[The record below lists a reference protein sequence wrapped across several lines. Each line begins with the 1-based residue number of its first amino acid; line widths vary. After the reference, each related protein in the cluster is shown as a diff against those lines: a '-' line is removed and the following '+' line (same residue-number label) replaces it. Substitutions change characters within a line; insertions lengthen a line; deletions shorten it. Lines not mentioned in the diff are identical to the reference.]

1 MEKLTVVK
9 IGGKVID
16 DEKSLD
22 AFLTAFSKVEGLKLL
37 VHGGGKI
44 ASDFGKRLGI
54 EPQLIDGRR
63 ITDQQTID
71 IVTMVYGGLVSKR
84 IVSKLQAQN
93 INAIGLTGADANI
106 IPANKRPVKTI
117 DFGFVGD
124 IELEK
129 VNGDTLVKLIEIGLL
144 PVMAPLTHD
153 QKGNMLNTNA
163 DTIAATLASV
173 LAKQYEVNLI
183 YCFEQPG
190 VLSDFEKKTVIPEIL
205 TSQVEGLKNN
215 GTISEGMI
223 PKIDCATMALG
234 HGVKKVLIGAF
245 DELEALAQGN
255 SGTLIK

>member
-1 MEKLTVVK
+1 MEQLTVIK
-9 IGGKVID
+9 IGGKVIE

-22 AFLTAFSKVEGLKLL
+22 AFLTSFAQLEGLKVL

-54 EPQLIDGRR
+54 EPQMIEGRR
-63 ITDQQTID
+63 ITDQETID

-84 IVSKLQAQN
+84 IVSKLQAKG

-106 IPANKRPVKTI
+106 IPANKRPAETI

-124 IELEK
+124 IEFEE
-129 VNGDTLVKLIEIGLL
+129 VNGNTLIQLIELGLL

-153 QKGNMLNTNA
+153 QKGHMLNTNA

-173 LAKQYEVNLI
+173 LAKKYHVSLI

-190 VLSDFEKKTVIPEIL
+190 VLSDFEKKTVISEIL
-205 TSQVEGLKNN
+205 TTQVEGLKSD

-223 PKIDCATMALG
+223 PKIDCATMALA
-234 HGVKKVLIGAF
+234 HGVNRVLIGSF
-245 DELEALAQGN
+245 DALVALAEGKA
-255 SGTLIK
+255 GTLIK